1 MTENRN
7 WLDNVRRIHFIGI
20 GGSGMSPLAEIL
32 HAKGY
37 ALSGSD
43 NNESDNLPRIR
54 GLGIPVVMGHAA
66 ENIGDADLVVY
77 TAAIPAD
84 NPELTA
90 AARRGVPTL
99 ERAILLGWISRQ
111 FANTIAVAGTHGK
124 TTTSSMLSQVLLE
137 AGTDPSIFIGGRL
150 PAINANGHA
159 GTNDTMVCEACE
171 FKDHYLEMTPAVSII
186 LNVDA
191 DHLDYFG
198 DLDGVIRSFAA
209 FAGQTTGTVIYN
221 ADDPNTVAAVQA
233 VPAEKLVSF
242 GTADTCHWQARNI
255 RTVRGAYGQ
264 YDLYHKGVFVHTVEL
279 GVPGAHNVLN
289 SLSVAAAASLCGIAP
304 AQIAAGITAFHGAGR
319 RFEFLGT
326 YAGVTVADDY
336 AHHPTEIAATLE
348 AAGKLEHNRVWAVH
362 QPFTYSRTA
371 RHLEEFAQALSAAD
385 VAIVSDIMG
394 SREVNEWGVHSTQMT
409 DRMTNGVYLA
419 TFPEI
424 ADYVAARVQPGDLVI
439 TMGGGDVYKCAR
451 MIIAR
456 LQQGEQKE

>member
-1 MTENRN
+1 MTQQHN
-7 WLDNVRRIHFIGI
+7 WLENVKRIHFVGI

-37 ALSGSD
+37 VLTGSD
-43 NNESDNLPRIR
+43 NNESDNLTRLR
-54 GLGIPVVMGHAA
+54 GLGIAVTMGHAA
-66 ENIGDADLVVY
+66 ANVEGADLVVY
-77 TAAIPAD
+77 TAAVPAD
-84 NPELTA
+84 NPELVA
-90 AARRGVPTL
+90 AAEQGIPTL

-111 FANTIAVAGTHGK
+111 FTNTVAVAGTHGK
-124 TTTSSMLSQVLLE
+124 TTTSSMLSHTLLT

-150 PAINANGHA
+150 PLINANGHA

-198 DLDGVIRSFAA
+198 DLDGVIASFAK
-209 FAGQTTGTVIYN
+209 FAALTTGHVIYN
-221 ADDPNTVAAVQA
+221 ADDANTLAAVKD
-233 VPAEKLVSF
+233 VPAERRISF
-242 GTADTCHWQARNI
+242 GTADGCDWQARNI

-264 YDLYHKGVFVHTVEL
+264 YDLYCKGEPLCTVEL

-289 SLSVAAAASLCGIAP
+289 SLSVAAAATLCGLTP
-304 AQIAAGITAFHGAGR
+304 EQIAHGIADFHGAGR

-336 AHHPTEIAATLE
+336 AHHPTEIAATID
-348 AAGKLEHNRVWAVH
+348 AAKKLEHNRVWAIH
-362 QPFTYSRTA
+362 QPFTFTRTA
-371 RHLEEFAQALSAAD
+371 RHLDEFAAVLDKAD
-385 VAIVSDIMG
+385 VAVISDIMG
-394 SREVNEWGVHSTQMT
+394 SREVNEWGVHTTQMT
-409 DRMTNGVYLA
+409 EKMRNGVYLP

-424 ADYVAARVQPGDLVI
+424 AAYVAERVQPGDLVI

-451 MIIAR
+451 MLIA
-456 LQQGEQKE
+456 LLKEKE

>member
-7 WLDNVRRIHFIGI
+7 WLDHVRRIHFIGI

-37 ALSGSD
+37 QLTGSD
-43 NNESDNLPRIR
+43 NNESDNLTRLR
-54 GLGIPVVMGHAA
+54 ALGIPITMGHAA
-66 ENIGDADLVVY
+66 GNIEGADLVVY

-90 AARRGVPTL
+90 AAAQGIPTL

-111 FANTIAVAGTHGK
+111 FGNTIAVAGTHGK
-124 TTTSSMLSQVLLE
+124 TSTSSMLSQVLLA

-150 PAINANGHA
+150 PLINANGHA

-171 FKDHYLEMTPAVSII
+171 FQDHYLEMTPAIGII

-198 DLDGVIRSFAA
+198 DLNGVIRSFAA
-209 FAGQTTGTVIYN
+209 FADQTTDTVIYN
-221 ADDPNTVAAVQA
+221 GDDENTVTAVAAI
-233 VPAEKLVSF
+233 PAEKKVSF
-242 GTADTCHWQARNI
+242 GTGDNCAWQAKNI
-255 RTVRGAYGQ
+255 RTVRGSYGL
-264 YDLYHKGVFVHTVEL
+264 YDLYHDGAYIGEIEL
-279 GVPGAHNVLN
+279 GVPGSHHVLN
-289 SLSVAAAASLCGIAP
+289 SLAVAAAATLCGISP
-304 AQIAAGITAFHGAGR
+304 AQIAAGIKAFHGAGR

-336 AHHPTEIAATLE
+336 AHHPTEITATLE
-348 AAGKLEHNRVWAVH
+348 AAGKLEHKAVWAIF
-362 QPFTYSRTA
+362 QPFTFSRTA
-371 RHLEEFAQALSAAD
+371 RHLEEFAAALSAAD
-385 VAIVSDIMG
+385 HVIVSDIMG
-394 SREVNEWGVHSTQMT
+394 SREVNEWGVHSKQMT
-409 DRMTNGVYLA
+409 DRMANGVYLA

-424 ADYVAARVQPGDLVI
+424 ADYVAAHVQPGDLVL

-451 MIIAR
+451 MVIAK
-456 LQQGEQKE
+456 LKEKE